1 MSLTGLIDVVVEDPQ
16 LRAALDYVT
25 LPGGGDADLIAPP
38 ALRPVLIAALATGA
52 ADGTSA
58 IDVGTTGAAGTGT
71 SAASGRPFILAITA
85 TAREAEDLTDAL
97 GSLLPDPQG
106 AGYFPA
112 WETLPHERLSPR
124 SDTSG
129 RRLAVLRRV
138 VHPDANDPKSGP
150 LQVVATP
157 IRSVLQPLVGG
168 LGQLEPVRLDLGDN
182 ADLEDVVTRL
192 VEIGYARVDLVT
204 NRGEIAVRGGILDV
218 FPPTEEHPLRVE
230 FFGSEIEEIRP
241 FKAADQRS
249 LGTLAESLWA
259 PPCRELLLTP
269 TVRHR
274 AKQLASEYPGLGE
287 VLGKIADGITVEGM
301 EAFAPLLADRM
312 ELLLDA
318 LPPGALV
325 VACDPER
332 IRTRAA
338 DLVRTSQEF
347 LEASWVNAA
356 AGAEIPIDLGG
367 AAFRPITDVRAAAA
381 ALGIKWWTITPF
393 AAEDPFSAEDPHAAD
408 GPHPAQDLETLKA
421 ATTRA
426 ARSSRPE
433 PDQAPGGSEDES
445 AGESPVPA
453 GRELDP
459 ADPLA
464 VPGWLGQAAAARRSA
479 QSGPSTDS
487 TALPGRGEAGGD
499 RGGSGGAG
507 TAADGVAGVFRGDS
521 GEAGAAGAGEV
532 GAVSG
537 DSRTSGPAATSPA
550 ARPGLGYDAVG
561 LPGSGLTGPGAGGPS
576 TPWAASAE
584 LDSDGREPF
593 WIRASVATAY
603 HGDTVKVI
611 SDVRGWLADR
621 WRVVL
626 VTEGH
631 GPAHRLA
638 ELLRGA
644 ELGAR
649 TADLDAAPEPS
660 VAVVATGELAAGF
673 IWPGLKLA
681 VLSETDLAG
690 QRGGGSRDRTRMPS
704 RRRGGIDPLQLTPGD
719 YIVHSQHGV
728 GRYLEMTSRTIQG
741 ATREYLVIEYA
752 PSKRGQPPDRLYLPT
767 DQLDEVTRYSGGE
780 APSLHRLG
788 GADWAK
794 TKGRARKA
802 VREIAAQLIRL
813 YSARVASPGYAFE
826 PDSPW
831 QRELEDAFPYAET
844 PDQLAAI
851 DEIKQDM
858 EKSIPMDRLV
868 CGDVGYGKTELAVR
882 AAFKA
887 VQDGKQVAVLVP
899 TTLLVQQHMET
910 FGERYGPFPVVLRA
924 MSRFQSNGEVSA
936 TQAGLADGTVDVVIG
951 THRLLSPET
960 RFKDLG
966 LIIIDEEQRFG
977 VEHKEYLKS
986 MRTQVDVLSMS
997 ATPIPRTL
1005 EMGIAGI
1012 REMSTILTPPEE
1024 RHPVLTFVGP
1034 YDEKQIAAAVRREL
1048 LRDGQTFFVHNRV
1061 SSIGKVAAR
1070 LAELVPE
1077 ARVVVAHGQM
1087 NEHTLEKIMVD
1098 FWNRESDVLVC
1109 TTIVESGL
1117 DIPNANT
1124 LIVDRADMYGL
1135 SQLHQLRGRVGRSRE
1150 RGYAY
1155 FLFPPEKPLTE
1166 TAHERLA
1173 TVAQH
1178 TEMGAG
1184 MFVAMK
1190 DLEIRGAGNLL
1201 GGEQSG
1207 HIAGVGF
1214 DLYVRMIGEAVHEMR
1229 GDGAAERPE
1238 VRVELP
1244 VDAHI
1249 PHDYV
1254 PGERL
1259 RLEAYTAIAAI
1270 DSDADLKAVLEE
1282 LTDRFGA
1289 PPTAVLNLLEVARLR
1304 FRARAAGLTDIAQQG
1319 NHIRFAPVELP
1330 ESRQMRAQRL
1340 YPRTLLK
1347 PAVRTMLVPVPK
1359 VGSRQAK
1366 REAGSGRL
1374 NASAGSASPLA
1385 APALRDGELLAW
1397 CEELVEQVFGDQ
1409 LAGPQQA

>member
-38 ALRPVLIAALATGA
+38 ALRPVLIAALASR
-52 ADGTSA
+52 DG
-58 IDVGTTGAAGTGT
+58 DGT
-71 SAASGRPFILAITA
+71 SAASDRPFVLAITA

-97 GSLLPDPQG
+97 GSLLPNPH
-106 AGYFPA
+106 AAEYFPA

-129 RRLAVLRRV
+129 RRLAVLRRL
-138 VHPDANDPKSGP
+138 VHPDANDPRSGP

-168 LGQLEPVRLDLGDN
+168 LGQLEPVRLNLGDN

-249 LGTLAESLWA
+249 LGTSADSLWA

-269 TVRHR
+269 AVRHR

-287 VLGKIADGITVEGM
+287 VLGKMADGITVEGM

-312 ELLLDA
+312 ELLLDS
-318 LPPGALV
+318 LPPGSLV
-325 VACDPER
+325 IACDPER

-381 ALGIKWWTITPF
+381 GLGVKWWTITPF
-393 AAEDPFSAEDPHAAD
+393 SAEDPFTAEDQRIAD
-408 GPHPAQDLETLKA
+408 GPHSGAVLDTLKD
-421 ATTRA
+421 ATART
-426 ARSSRPE
+426 ARSARPE
-433 PDQAPGGSEDES
+433 PDQAPGGSGDES
-445 AGESPVPA
+445 PGESPVPA

-464 VPGWLGQAAAARRSA
+464 VPGWLGKAAAARRSA
-479 QSGPSTDS
+479 QFAADTDNAAASGADEADGDQSGSDAAGS
-487 TALPGRGEAGGD
+487 AAGG
-499 RGGSGGAG
+499 R
-507 TAADGVAGVFRGDS
+507 AGVHRGDS
-521 GEAGAAGAGEV
+521 GGARVAGASEAGGG
-532 GAVSG
+532 
-537 DSRTSGPAATSPA
+537 
-550 ARPGLGYDAVG
+550 RPGPGHDAVG
-561 LPGSGLTGPGAGGPS
+561 LAGSALTGPGVGGSS
-576 TPWAASAE
+576 TPWSASAE
-584 LDSDGREPF
+584 LDNDGREPF
-593 WIRASVATAY
+593 WMRASVATAY

-611 SDVRGWLADR
+611 SDVRGWLADS

-649 TADLDAAPEPS
+649 TADLDTAPEAS

-681 VLSETDLAG
+681 VLSEADLAG
-690 QRGGGSRDRTRMPS
+690 QRSGSRDRTRMPS

-813 YSARVASPGYAFE
+813 YSARVASPGYAFG

-858 EKSIPMDRLV
+858 ERSIPMDRLV

-899 TTLLVQQHMET
+899 TTLLVQQHMAT
-910 FGERYGPFPVVLRA
+910 FGERYGPFPVVLKA
-924 MSRFQSNGEVSA
+924 MSRFQSDGEVSA
-936 TQAGLADGTVDVVIG
+936 TQSGLADGSVDVVIG

-1034 YDEKQIAAAVRREL
+1034 YDEKQIAAAIRREL

-1077 ARVVVAHGQM
+1077 ARIVVAHGQM
-1087 NEHTLEKIMVD
+1087 NEHVLEKIMVD

-1259 RLEAYTAIAAI
+1259 RLEAYTSIAAI

-1330 ESRQMRAQRL
+1330 ESRQLRAQRL

-1347 PAVRTMLVPVPK
+1347 PTVRTMLVPVPK
-1359 VGSRQAK
+1359 VGSRPAK

-1374 NASAGSASPLA
+1374 STSAGSASPLA

-1409 LAGPQQA
+1409 PGGPQQA

>member
-1 MSLTGLIDVVVEDPQ
+1 MSLTGLLPAVADDPQ
-16 LRAALDYVT
+16 LRRALSYAGQ
-25 LPGGGDADLIAPP
+25 PGSGDADLVAPA
-38 ALRPVLIAALATGA
+38 ALRPVLVAALAALSETGN
-52 ADGTSA
+52 
-58 IDVGTTGAAGTGT
+58 VAGGPGDRDR
-71 SAASGRPFILAITA
+71 GRFVLALTA
-85 TAREAEDLTDAL
+85 TAREAEDLTSAL
-97 GSLLPDPQG
+97 SSLLPDPH
-106 AGYFPA
+106 AAEYFPA

-129 RRLAVLRRV
+129 RRLAVLRRLV
-138 VHPDANDPKSGP
+138 SPDRGDPRSGP

-157 IRSVLQPLVGG
+157 VRSVLQPLVGG
-168 LGQLEPVRLDLGDN
+168 LGQLEPVRLDQGKQ
-182 ADLEDVVTRL
+182 AELEDVVTRL

-241 FKAADQRS
+241 FRAADQRS
-249 LGTLAESLWA
+249 LGISADSVWA

-269 TVRHR
+269 AVRHR
-274 AKQLASEYPGLGE
+274 AKQLAFEYPGLGD
-287 VLGKIADGITVEGM
+287 VLSKMAEGISVEGM

-312 ELLLDA
+312 ELLLDS

-356 AGAEIPIDLGG
+356 AGAQVPIDLGG
-367 AAFRPITDVRAAAA
+367 AAFQPISQVRATAAN
-381 ALGIKWWTITPF
+381 LGIRWWTITPF
-393 AAEDPFSAEDPHAAD
+393 STEEPEP
-408 GPHPAQDLETLKA
+408 GGITEP
-421 ATTRA
+421 TRGSGRMASSA
-426 ARSSRPE
+426 ARDGRGWNDAGRATPR
-433 PDQAPGGSEDES
+433 S
-445 AGESPVPA
+445 AGLSDDTGAVHA
-453 GRELDP
+453 G
-459 ADPLA
+459 
-464 VPGWLGQAAAARRSA
+464 AAAA
-479 QSGPSTDS
+479 
-487 TALPGRGEAGGD
+487 GEDAGWPD
-499 RGGSGGAG
+499 ED
-507 TAADGVAGVFRGDS
+507 DGHESFRIMAS
-521 GEAGAAGAGEV
+521 
-532 GAVSG
+532 
-537 DSRTSGPAATSPA
+537 PATS
-550 ARPGLGYDAVG
+550 
-561 LPGSGLTGPGAGGPS
+561 
-576 TPWAASAE
+576 
-584 LDSDGREPF
+584 
-593 WIRASVATAY
+593 Y
-603 HGDTVKVI
+603 HGDTARVI
-611 SDVRGWLADR
+611 GDVRGWLSDG
-621 WRVVL
+621 WRVAL

-631 GPAHRLA
+631 GPGQRLA
-638 ELLRGA
+638 ELLRG
-644 ELGAR
+644 ENLGAR
-649 TADLDAAPEPS
+649 AGDLDSLPDPG
-660 VAVVATGELAAGF
+660 VAVVATGQLDWGF
-673 IWPGLKLA
+673 TWPGIRLA
-681 VLSETDLAG
+681 VLSEADLAG
-690 QRGGGSRDRTRMPS
+690 QRGSARDRSRMPS

-719 YIVHSQHGV
+719 YVVHSQHGV

-741 ATREYLVIEYA
+741 STREYLVIEYA

-780 APSLHRLG
+780 APSLSRLG

-813 YSARVASPGYAFE
+813 YSARVASPGHAFGQ
-826 PDSPW
+826 DSPW

-851 DEIKQDM
+851 DEIKRDM
-858 EKSIPMDRLV
+858 EKPLPMDRLI

-899 TTLLVQQHMET
+899 TTLLVQQHMQT
-910 FGERYGPFPVVLRA
+910 FGERYGPFPVELRA
-924 MSRFQSNGEVSA
+924 LSRFQSGAEV
-936 TQAGLADGTVDVVIG
+936 TQTLAGIADGTVDVVIG

-960 RFKDLG
+960 RFKNLG

-977 VEHKEYLKS
+977 VEHKEYLKA

-1034 YDEKQIAAAVRREL
+1034 YDEKQIGAAIRREL

-1061 SSIGKVAAR
+1061 ASIGKVAAR
-1070 LAELVPE
+1070 LADLVPE
-1077 ARVVVAHGQM
+1077 ARIAVAHGQM

-1098 FWNRESDVLVC
+1098 FWDKQFDVLVC

-1124 LIVDRADMYGL
+1124 LIVDRADAYGL

-1178 TEMGAG
+1178 TEIGAG

-1214 DLYVRMIGEAVHEMR
+1214 DLYVRMIGEAVSEMK
-1229 GDGAAERPE
+1229 GDGPAERAE

-1254 PGERL
+1254 AGERL
-1259 RLEAYTAIAAI
+1259 RLEAYTSIAAI
-1270 DSDADLKAVLEE
+1270 GSDADITAVTEE
-1282 LTDRFGA
+1282 LTDRYGA
-1289 PPTAVLNLLEVARLR
+1289 PPRPVLNLLEVARLR
-1304 FRARAAGLTDIAQQG
+1304 ARARRAGLTDTTQQG

-1330 ESRQMRAQRL
+1330 ESREVRVQRL

-1359 VGSRQAK
+1359 VGSRPGS
-1366 REAGSGRL
+1366 RGDGGSGR
-1374 NASAGSASPLA
+1374 SSASGRGPGSVTPIG
-1385 APALRDGELLAW
+1385 APSLRDGDLLTW
-1397 CEELVEQVFGDQ
+1397 CEELIEAIFDQQ
-1409 LAGPQQA
+1409 LAAQAADGQAAGGQEAGSQEAGSQAAGGEAAGPAGR